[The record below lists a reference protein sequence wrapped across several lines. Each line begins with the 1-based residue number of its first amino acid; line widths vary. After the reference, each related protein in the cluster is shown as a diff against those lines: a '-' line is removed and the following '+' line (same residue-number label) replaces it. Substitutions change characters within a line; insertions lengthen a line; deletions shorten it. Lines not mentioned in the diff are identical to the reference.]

1 MLYKLGRTITYILS
15 SMLFPI
21 EVRGIKN
28 VPKSGGFI
36 LASNHLSNLD
46 PVVLG
51 IACPRDLYFM
61 AKEQLFENKIFGWI
75 IKNCN
80 AFPVKKG
87 RADLAAIKEAI
98 RLLNQGR
105 VLLIFPEGGRQ
116 ETGTLGEAEKG
127 IGFLASKSESPIVP
141 AFIRDTDKALPIGS
155 KTIKRQKVYVSFGPQ
170 IFIERRMAYQDIGL
184 KTMEAIRHLS
194 NAQN

>member
-1 MLYKLGRTITYILS
+1 MLYKPGRAITYILS
-15 SMLFPI
+15 SILFPI
-21 EVRGIKN
+21 EVSGTEN
-28 VPKSGGFI
+28 VPKNGGFI

-51 IACPRDLYFM
+51 IACPRELYFM
-61 AKEQLFENKIFGWI
+61 AKEELFKNKFFGWI
-75 IKNCN
+75 VSNCN
-80 AFPVKKG
+80 AFPVKRG
-87 RADLAAIKEAI
+87 RADLSAIKEAI
-98 RLLNQGR
+98 ELVNQGR

-116 ETGTLGEAEKG
+116 QAGTLGEAEKG
-127 IGFLASKSESPIVP
+127 IGFLASKSEAPIVP
-141 AFIRDTDKALPIGS
+141 AFIRGTDKALPIGS

-170 IFIERRMAYQDIGL
+170 IFIERRMAYQDIGF

>member
-1 MLYKLGRTITYILS
+1 MLYKLGRSISSILS

-21 EVRGIKN
+21 EVSGIEN
-28 VPKSGGFI
+28 VPKRGGFI

-51 IACPRDLYFM
+51 IACPRELYFM
-61 AKEQLFENKIFGWI
+61 AKEELFKNKFFGWI

-80 AFPVKKG
+80 AFPVKRG
-87 RADLAAIKEAI
+87 RADLSAVKEAI
-98 RLLNQGR
+98 DLVNHGR

-116 ETGTLGEAEKG
+116 QNGRLGDAEKG
-127 IGFLASKSESPIVP
+127 IGFLASKSESSIVP
-141 AFIRDTDKALPIGS
+141 AFIRGTDKALPVGS
-155 KTIKRQKVYVSFGPQ
+155 KSIKRQKVYVSFGPQ
-170 IFIERRMAYQDIGL
+170 IQIERRMAYQDIGL
-184 KTMEAIRHLS
+184 KTMEAIRQLS